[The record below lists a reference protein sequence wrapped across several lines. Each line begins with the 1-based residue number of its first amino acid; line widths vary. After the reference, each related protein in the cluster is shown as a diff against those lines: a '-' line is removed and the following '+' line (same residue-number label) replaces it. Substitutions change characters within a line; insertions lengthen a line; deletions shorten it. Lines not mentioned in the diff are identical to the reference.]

1 VHHARDHEDDTFTQI
16 VQFEVDRG
24 QQEPLIA
31 AVVAEVER
39 WVRHRPG
46 FLSSTFHASFD
57 GQHVL
62 KYAQWRTKADFDG
75 FTKDPEGQR
84 LSAAIHAVGPHNGHA
99 IAYRVVRAIDR
110 PEKGA
115 SS

>member
-1 VHHARDHEDDTFTQI
+1 MPQIVEGDTFTQI
-16 VQFEVDRG
+16 VQFEVHPE
-24 QQEPLIA
+24 QQEPLIQ

-57 GQHVL
+57 GHHVL
-62 KYAQWRTKADFDG
+62 NYAQWRTQADFDG
-75 FTKDPEGQR
+75 FTKDPEGER
-84 LSAAIHAVGPHNGHA
+84 LSAAIHAVGPRDGPHA
-99 IAYRVVRAIDR
+99 VAYRVVRAIDPPKR
-110 PEKGA
+110 GA